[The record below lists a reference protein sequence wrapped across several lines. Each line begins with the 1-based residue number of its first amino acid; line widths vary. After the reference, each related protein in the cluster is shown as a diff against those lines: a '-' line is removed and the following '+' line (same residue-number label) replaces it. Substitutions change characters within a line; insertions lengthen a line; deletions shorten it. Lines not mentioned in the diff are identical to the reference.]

1 MILEPSLH
9 KERVD
14 FAHNYTKIRI
24 KCPECVKTIKGG
36 NHVRVYKSLAGL
48 WRHIK
53 LEHGEISNLQFNIS
67 VIKEVLKNISRAVEW
82 GILVE

>member
-1 MILEPSLH
+1 MTLEPSLH
-9 KERVD
+9 KQRGD
-14 FAHNYTKIRI
+14 FSHNYKKIRI
-24 KCPECVKTIKGG
+24 KCPECVQTIKGG

-53 LEHGEISNLQFNIS
+53 LEHGEISNLQFDTLM
-67 VIKEVLKNISRAVEW
+67 IKEVLKNISRAVEW